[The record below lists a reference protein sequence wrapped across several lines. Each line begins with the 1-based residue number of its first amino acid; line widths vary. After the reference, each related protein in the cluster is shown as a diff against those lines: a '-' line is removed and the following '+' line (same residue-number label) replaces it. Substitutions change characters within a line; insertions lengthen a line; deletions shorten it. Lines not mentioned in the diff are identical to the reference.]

1 MNTPRKLQSLLIRQL
16 LENGTVQFLL
26 PDGVQLE
33 IGITQEDQF
42 GDTQKSDD
50 YCYVVATRE
59 GQTIMLDSY
68 NLGLQYEDG
77 KNTIVLEDE
86 SLGDHGQL
94 LRSLDVV

>member
-16 LENGTVQFLL
+16 LEKGTVQLIL

-42 GDTQKSDD
+42 GDSQKSDD
-50 YCYVVATRE
+50 YCYVVAKRQ
-59 GQTIMLDSY
+59 GRSIMLDSY
-68 NLGLQYEDG
+68 NLGLQYEDE

-86 SLGDHGQL
+86 ALGNDGQL
-94 LRSLDVV
+94 LRSLDIV